1 MIQEHI
7 MSKVKFFSDDFY
19 FLTGMQASGK
29 DNDTE
34 YTFIT
39 TVNEAHIVEEK
50 IKSSHYDNVFIF
62 SFQNKMLLN
71 EILKLDRRRMFKFI
85 IIINTPM
92 CTPRV
97 NIGNWLVVSKF
108 NTLVEIEQAITAQ
121 FICQPSGK
129 PFYFTARQEYLWSLL
144 RRGISIHEISR
155 YLNLSPKTVYAERD
169 RALRKI
175 SFKRENELVYLKYGH
190 IFHG

>member
-1 MIQEHI
+1 
-7 MSKVKFFSDDFY
+7 MSRVNFFSDDFY
-19 FLTGMQASGK
+19 FLTGMQESCK
-29 DNDTE
+29 DSSIE

-39 TVNEAHIVEEK
+39 TVDKAHIVEEK
-50 IKSSHYDNVFIF
+50 IKSSNYDDVFIF
-62 SFQNKMLLN
+62 SFQNKILLN
-71 EILKLDRRRMFKFI
+71 QILKLDRRRMFKFI

-108 NTLVEIEQAITAQ
+108 NSLVEFEQAIAAQ
-121 FICQPSGK
+121 VVCQPSVRL
-129 PFYFTARQEYLWSLL
+129 FYFTARQEYLWSLL
-144 RRGISIHEISR
+144 RRGKSIHEIAR

-169 RALRKI
+169 KTLRKI
-175 SFKRENELVYLKYGH
+175 SFKRGNELVYLKYGH